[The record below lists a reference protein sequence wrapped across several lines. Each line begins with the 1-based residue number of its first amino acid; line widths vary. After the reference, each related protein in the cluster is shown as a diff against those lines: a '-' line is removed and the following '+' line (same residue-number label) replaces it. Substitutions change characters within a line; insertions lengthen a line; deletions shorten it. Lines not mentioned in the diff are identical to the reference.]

1 VLVLREVA
9 ATADTMRVADSV
21 SAAITTD
28 AYNEMSLAI
37 SRQRKDPTEVAAR
50 FLAGHSLP

>member
-1 VLVLREVA
+1 MA
-9 ATADTMRVADSV
+9 ATNDTIRVANAV

-37 SRQRKDPTEVAAR
+37 SRQRDDPTEVAAR
-50 FLAGHSLP
+50 FLADHSLP

>member
-1 VLVLREVA
+1 
-9 ATADTMRVADSV
+9 V